1 MLTKIYK
8 NVGRN
13 AKTLILTEPLWSIPM
28 SWIFFYRPMFMSIV
42 IGLLSVEIGVL
53 ITVFNLLTSV
63 MPLLGGYL
71 ADRFGRKRVFML
83 FDSVCWLTSLI
94 IWAVSRNIWHILL
107 AYIIEGCASTIYSI
121 WECLLVEDTK
131 LEFRSFIYGSVSAI
145 WTIGSLT
152 TPIAGYIIG
161 LYGLNMGC
169 RLLFLLAFCALVPA
183 YIIRQI
189 YLREP
194 EIVRKVKRDS
204 PFSGVKGYLNSLSI
218 VKRSRIILTLLI
230 IIVMAG
236 FFNSSYAYFSLYLIH
251 NEGLGLSENV
261 ASLIPSVSSIVSL
274 MLSLIVVPRLK
285 SSGDYLKTLVSGYSL
300 GSLAIFLL
308 INSPRGSLYTALL
321 SGALLGFYSTV
332 AFSVSRTFLANQID
346 AIDSRARAKI
356 LSVTITLSSLIN
368 LPTPTIV
375 GYLFSLN
382 PKIPFIVI
390 LATFLTSLLTLICSF
405 KSKKYPE

>member
-1 MLTKIYK
+1 
-8 NVGRN
+8 
-13 AKTLILTEPLWSIPM
+13 M
-28 SWIFFYRPMFMSIV
+28 SWIFFYRPMFMSVV
-42 IGLLSVEIGVL
+42 IGLLPVEIGIL
-53 ITVFNLLTSV
+53 ITIFNLLTSI

-94 IWAVSRNIWHILL
+94 IWAISHNIWHALL
-107 AYIIEGCASTIYSI
+107 AYVIEGCASVIYSV
-121 WECLLVEDTK
+121 WECLLVEDTMW
-131 LEFRSFIYGSVSAI
+131 EFRSLIYGSISAI

-161 LYGLNMGC
+161 LYGLDMGC

-194 EIVRKVKRDS
+194 EIGRRVREDGS
-204 PFSGVKGYLNSLSI
+204 FSGVKGYLNSLSLMR
-218 VKRSRIILTLLI
+218 RSRTILTLLT

-251 NEGLGLSENV
+251 REGLELSENV

-274 MLSLIVVPRLK
+274 TLSLMVVPRLK
-285 SSGDYLKTLVSGYSL
+285 SSGDYFKTLISGYSL

-308 INSPRGSLYTALL
+308 INSPKGLLSTALL

-332 AFSVSRTFLANQID
+332 AFSVSRAFLANQID
-346 AIDSRARAKI
+346 AIDERARAKI

-382 PKIPFIVI
+382 PKIPFIII
-390 LATFLTSLLTLICSF
+390 LATFLTSLLTLICSLRNQNIR
-405 KSKKYPE
+405 

>member
-1 MLTKIYK
+1 
-8 NVGRN
+8 
-13 AKTLILTEPLWSIPM
+13 M
-28 SWIFFYRPMFMSIV
+28 SWIFFYRPMFMSVV
-42 IGLLSVEIGVL
+42 IGLLPVEIGIL
-53 ITVFNLLTSV
+53 ITIFNLLTSV

-94 IWAVSRNIWHILL
+94 IWAISYNIWHALL
-107 AYIIEGCASTIYSI
+107 AYVIEGCASVIYSV
-121 WECLLVEDTK
+121 WECLLVEDTMW
-131 LEFRSFIYGSVSAI
+131 EFRSLIYGSISAI

-161 LYGLNMGC
+161 LYGLDMGC

-194 EIVRKVKRDS
+194 EIGRRVREDGS
-204 PFSGVKGYLNSLSI
+204 FSGVKGYLNSLSLMR
-218 VKRSRIILTLLI
+218 RSRTILTLLT

-251 NEGLGLSENV
+251 REGLELSENV

-274 MLSLIVVPRLK
+274 TLSLMVVPRLK
-285 SSGDYLKTLVSGYSL
+285 SSGDYFKTLISGYSL

-308 INSPRGSLYTALL
+308 INSPKGLLSTALL

-332 AFSVSRTFLANQID
+332 AFSVSRAFLANQID
-346 AIDSRARAKI
+346 AIDERARAKI

-382 PKIPFIVI
+382 PKIPFIII
-390 LATFLTSLLTLICSF
+390 LATFLTSLLTLICSLRNQNIR
-405 KSKKYPE
+405 

>member
-1 MLTKIYK
+1 LLTRIYR
-8 NVGRN
+8 NVGGN

-28 SWIFFYRPMFMSIV
+28 SWIFFYRPMFMSVV
-42 IGLLSVEIGVL
+42 IGLLPVEIGIL
-53 ITVFNLLTSV
+53 ITIFNLLTSV

-94 IWAVSRNIWHILL
+94 IWAISYNIWHALL
-107 AYIIEGCASTIYSI
+107 AYVIEGCASVIYSV
-121 WECLLVEDTK
+121 WECLLVEDTMW
-131 LEFRSFIYGSVSAI
+131 EFRSLIYGSISAI

-161 LYGLNMGC
+161 LYGLDMGC

-194 EIVRKVKRDS
+194 EIGRRVREDGS
-204 PFSGVKGYLNSLSI
+204 FSGVKGYLNSLSLMR
-218 VKRSRIILTLLI
+218 RSRTILTLLT

-251 NEGLGLSENV
+251 REGLELSENV

-274 MLSLIVVPRLK
+274 TLSLMVVPRLK
-285 SSGDYLKTLVSGYSL
+285 SSGDYFKTLISGYSL

-308 INSPRGSLYTALL
+308 INSPKGLLSTALL

-332 AFSVSRTFLANQID
+332 AFSVSRAFLANQID
-346 AIDSRARAKI
+346 AIDERARAKI

-382 PKIPFIVI
+382 PKIPFIII
-390 LATFLTSLLTLICSF
+390 LATFLTSLLTLICSLRNQNIR
-405 KSKKYPE
+405 